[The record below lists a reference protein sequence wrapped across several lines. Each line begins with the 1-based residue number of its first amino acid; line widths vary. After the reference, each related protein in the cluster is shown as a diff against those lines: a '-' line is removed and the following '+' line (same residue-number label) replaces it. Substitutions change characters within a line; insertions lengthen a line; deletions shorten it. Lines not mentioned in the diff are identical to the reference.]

1 MKMMQNWMW
10 KSAAL
15 VGAVM
20 LGAGFGFAQEEP
32 PPSQPPPAG
41 SAEQAPPA
49 GATGE
54 LIVESGDVV
63 VLRAAGVRREVP
75 VFFTARAESKLS
87 VGTGGIRGE
96 TRIHMRILQGKAER
110 LVLGLQGPGEVAS
123 VEMEGGGPMRDWAVR
138 QAPGE
143 GGGRLLEIRPV
154 HPGGAEEYRI
164 LLRTVQELPALP
176 AEVDVLTVGMGE
188 AAGFVSQVEVVA
200 EEAVEVR
207 AIGADGWEPLRAG
220 QDVETLRFQ
229 SAGAG
234 MLRVRVTPFGAAP
247 AAVELREVMLE
258 GTEDAAA
265 GSVAFVLT
273 GQAQVRAPE
282 GGVIAILRG
291 RAALRELPEGLPYR
305 VELGQDEHGPVYRL
319 RFESEGEFPVRLE
332 FDAAVEEDGEWS
344 RLRFAVPAGAVVP
357 VFLKGFSEDVHFQA
371 GTGVFPRKQDDAW
384 RGYLPAD
391 GQGVAAWKKALDAAE
406 GKLFYAS
413 DSLSEVQVGAGLM
426 RQSFR
431 LGIHVLQGGLDRLH
445 LLLEGPGEVL
455 SVEGANVLGWR
466 VTDAGEDMRRLEIPF
481 SRPIRGDEQLVVRSQ
496 TPLGGFP
503 VRAAPLRLMP
513 EGAVRHSGH
522 VRVSNSGAVKVEV
535 TGGEGLA
542 QLGPAQY
549 PAEPLDGAG
558 SGQVFVYRFPSAEHA
573 FEILADRIVPEVSVS
588 QVLVYEMGETD
599 RVLYGKVELDI
610 REAPL
615 GEWDLQIPGDYV
627 VVGVGGAAVSD
638 YVVGSE
644 AAGGQRSLKV
654 LFGGAVGGRQL
665 VQFRLERNVPAA
677 AGPWVLPPVRH
688 PGAKSVRGHL
698 GVVASA
704 GFRVTP
710 ARVEELSELPLSY
723 FPEQVNGLQQAFRI
737 RSADWAAEM
746 GVEAMG
752 QSVQADVFHR
762 YALKEGIAYGSVLL
776 NYFVVGAPV
785 SEWRLQAP
793 ETVGNVTMEGQNV
806 QGWRREGNE
815 LVVTLH
821 RPALGASTLLVTFE
835 LPMEA
840 QGGVLRPGEVQ
851 PVGVQGERGFI
862 QLVSPSQVREREATV
877 SPGLLRIEASELP
890 AEFRLLTSWPTV
902 AAYQYTA
909 RPFDLELGIE
919 WFEPAG
925 AIDQLVDF
933 ATLSTQVSRDGE
945 AVTEARF
952 FVKTRGQKALRMRLP
967 EGARL
972 WEARVSGEPVNARQD
987 EGATLIHLSAEGDPN
1002 RPVEVMVRVGLPKDG
1017 SRKIEI
1023 VSPAIDAPVLITEW
1037 KVEADRGRLL
1047 VPVESGVAQVR
1058 RFSLTE
1064 TGWDWLRRRGFVA
1077 LAAALFVSFLTVNAL
1092 LRRGRPGG
1100 GSRLTALILGC
1111 LLVLWSVFLAMAAGE
1126 TRRANDSVVE
1136 FTAPV
1141 AAAGESV
1148 AVTVRN
1154 LPAWQAMISWPGVL
1168 LAAAG
1173 LAILVFLRRFP
1184 ERERVRLAVLA
1195 AVLLGAGLL
1204 WQRGGAIL
1212 FFTALALALTVFLVI
1227 PGWRSWLG
1235 DARDRRR
1242 QQQAA
1247 RAARTQESGAG
1258 PEADGPGTPAPAVS
1272 LLVAAAVSA
1281 LAWGGGA
1288 ERAWAQES
1296 SPSMPVAAAG
1306 RNIDAADRIDQQWRI
1321 EEGRLYGEL
1330 VLRVE
1335 GKENDS
1341 LLLLRAPAVLTRFEG
1356 DGPRV
1361 TKLESGGEFQY
1372 RAVLEREGLV
1382 ELRAW
1387 FEMPLGDLAAGVNLP
1402 GGRAAVQTLEI
1413 RYDERGWEFRS
1424 PMAVRVEAVEGLPEG
1439 WSGARMLLGPEGEA
1453 RVEFHPLSRDVEA
1466 EASQFYGET
1475 ANAYL
1480 AAPGLVDGRHRVEV
1494 RPSQGQMRELTTL
1507 VPEGF
1512 TVSRVGEGPVGEW
1525 RFDPESRALR
1535 ISLSPP
1541 QSAPFSVTVETQR
1554 GTGPLPVSVNLGV
1567 LGIQGAESEVGLVAL
1582 VFGADAKPQ
1591 EVVVQGMSEVGLEDF
1606 DRSLLWAATEEG
1618 AEAPSLRRVFR
1629 YGDGAGSVALTV
1641 GPVDPEVRVATQ
1653 QTLSLG
1659 EERLVL
1665 AVDLRVSITRAG
1677 LFKLSFPLPEGLEV
1691 EAVSGPAFSHWT
1703 ELEEDGVRVATL
1715 HLTGRT
1721 LGEQTFAL
1729 TLAGAPPAEAD
1740 WDVPRVVLRESTRQ
1754 TGRLLVAPQQGIRVQ
1769 PLTRSNV
1776 SQLDVRE
1783 VAEDQPGTL
1792 AFRLLQRDWALQL
1805 RVERLDAWITA
1816 NALQETTLREGVTR
1830 TRLSVRYQV
1839 ENAPV
1844 KTVRLRLA
1852 GLSEEEERTVRA
1864 SGDAVSDMVKV
1875 SGEAELWE
1883 VRFQRG
1889 MIGEFAVVVEHQRV
1903 TGRESGEETV
1913 TAAGLSGARQTN
1925 YWLALRASGRLEL
1938 SAADPRTGWQAADWG
1953 SVPALLKD
1961 PADRS
1966 VPALAFRAVETG
1978 HPLIVQVK
1986 RHDVAEA
1993 LKLRVASGRLRTI
2006 FSPAGLAVTVVSLQV
2021 EVLEKSSLRA
2031 RLPEGSQL
2039 FNAFVNGES
2048 VALVRD
2054 GDEYL
2059 FYVLPREDAPAAE
2072 VVLSYSSQAP
2082 EGRRIVLEGPRW
2094 NVPLQNVEWR
2104 VVMPEGYRLSDS
2116 KGSLELHREEWR
2128 APFGL
2133 EDYLRSYSKQ
2143 REEEAEGAT
2152 LLLEQANTWLQQGEQ
2167 EKARQALSRASKAQA
2182 LDAASNEDARV
2193 QLRELQTQQAVMGLN
2208 TRRQRLYLDNR
2219 MEDPSSLANESLEQA
2234 AGRNPMLQGEVNYDP
2249 QQIDALLQGNTAE
2262 EVSVLKKIAGRLV
2275 SQQLAAEPAL
2285 RMIAVTLPERGE
2297 VLTFS
2302 RSVQVD
2308 GDEPVYLRLK
2318 IAKLRRVEW
2327 WFVVLVC
2334 AGLGGAV
2341 AIRMRGWR
2349 RLRDLWGQMT
2359 GTFQGAR
2366 HRGGVSS

>member
-1 MKMMQNWMW
+1 MKRMQNKMW
-10 KSAAL
+10 KSAL
-15 VGAVM
+15 TGAAM
-20 LGAGFGFAQEEP
+20 LAASFGEAQEDAPVAEP
-32 PPSQPPPAG
+32 APAG
-41 SAEQAPPA
+41 LAEPAPPA
-49 GATGE
+49 RVQGDLMVETGD
-54 LIVESGDVV
+54 IV
-63 VLRAAGVRREVP
+63 VLRAAGFHREIP

-96 TRIHMRILQGKAER
+96 MRVHLRILQGKAER
-110 LVLGLQGPGEVAS
+110 LVLGLEGPGEVVS
-123 VEMEGGGPMRDWAVR
+123 VEMEGGEPMRDWAIR
-138 QAPGE
+138 QATGE
-143 GGGRLLEIRPV
+143 GGGRLLEIRPA
-154 HPGGAEEYRI
+154 HPGGEEEYRI
-164 LLRTVQELPALP
+164 LLRTAQEVPALP
-176 AEVDVLTVGMGE
+176 AEVEVLTVGMGE
-188 AAGFVSQVEVVA
+188 AAGFVSQVEIVA

-207 AIGADGWEPLRAG
+207 AIGADGWEPLGAG

-229 SAGAG
+229 TAGAG
-234 MLRVRVTPFGAAP
+234 TLRLRVAPFGAAP
-247 AAVELREVMLE
+247 AAVELREATLE

-265 GSVAFVLT
+265 GSVAFVLS
-273 GQAQVRAPE
+273 GVAQVRDAE
-282 GGVIAILRG
+282 GGVIDILRG
-291 RAALRELPEGLPYR
+291 HAALRELPEGLPYR
-305 VELGQDEHGPVYRL
+305 VELGHDERGSVYRL
-319 RFESEGEFPVRLE
+319 RFESAGAYPVRLE

-357 VFLKGFSEDVHFQA
+357 VFLRGFSEEAHFQA
-371 GTGVFPRKQDDAW
+371 GTGVFPRRQDDAW
-384 RGYLPAD
+384 RGFLPAD
-391 GQGVAAWKKALDAAE
+391 GQCLVAWKKARDAAE
-406 GKLFYAS
+406 GELFYAS
-413 DSLSEVQVGAGLM
+413 DSLSEAQVGAGLM

-431 LGIHVLQGGLDRLH
+431 LGIHVLQGGLDRLQ
-445 LLLEGPGEVL
+445 LLLDGSGEVL
-455 SVEGANVLGWR
+455 SVEGANVLGWT
-466 VTDAGEDMRRLEIPF
+466 VTETGGGMRRLEIPF

-496 TPLGGFP
+496 TALGGFP
-503 VRAAPLRLMP
+503 VRVAPLRLTP

-535 TGGEGLA
+535 TGVEGLA

-558 SGQVFVYRFPSAEHA
+558 SGQVFVYRFPSAGHT

-615 GEWDLQIPGDYV
+615 GEWDMQIPGDYV

-638 YVVGSE
+638 YVAGPE
-644 AAGGQRSLKV
+644 AAGEPRSLKV
-654 LFGGAVGGRQL
+654 LFGGSVSGRQL
-665 VQFRLERNVPAA
+665 VQFRLERNVPAT
-677 AGPWVLPPVRH
+677 AGPWALPPVRH
-688 PGAKSVRGHL
+688 PAAKSVRGHL
-698 GVVASA
+698 GVVASP
-704 GFRVTP
+704 GFRVSP

-737 RSADWAAEM
+737 RSADWNAEM

-835 LPMEA
+835 QPMQA
-840 QGGVLRPGEVQ
+840 QGGILRPGEVQ

-862 QLVSPSQVREREATV
+862 QLASPSQVRERETTV

-967 EGARL
+967 EGGRL
-972 WEARVSGEPVNARQD
+972 WEARVAGEAVNARQD
-987 EGATLIHLSAEGDPN
+987 EGAMLIPLSAEGDPN
-1002 RPVEVMVRVGLPKDG
+1002 RPVEVMVRVGRPKDG
-1017 SRKIEI
+1017 RRTIEI
-1023 VSPAIDAPVLITEW
+1023 VSPAVDAPVLITEW

-1064 TGWDWLRRRGFVA
+1064 SGWDWLRLRGSVVLVVA
-1077 LAAALFVSFLTVNAL
+1077 LILSFFLVSAL
-1092 LRRGRPGG
+1092 LRSGRPGG
-1100 GSRLTALILGC
+1100 GLRLIA
-1111 LLVLWSVFLAMAAGE
+1111 LVLAPVLALWLAILAIAAGE
-1126 TRRANDSVVE
+1126 TRRVNDSAVE

-1141 AAAGESV
+1141 AAPGESV
-1148 AVTVRN
+1148 VVAVKN
-1154 LPAWQAMISWPGVL
+1154 LPAWQAMISWPGLV

-1173 LAILVFLRRFP
+1173 LAALVWFRRVP
-1184 ERERVRLAVLA
+1184 ERQRMRLAVLA

-1204 WQRGGAIL
+1204 CQRGGAVL
-1212 FFTALALALTVFLVI
+1212 FFAALALALTVFFVI
-1227 PGWRSWLG
+1227 PGWRSWLR
-1235 DARDRRR
+1235 DARDWRKR
-1242 QQQAA
+1242 QRAA
-1247 RAARTQESGAG
+1247 RAAREEGSATG
-1258 PEADGPGTPAPAVS
+1258 PEPEGPGTPAPAVS
-1272 LLVAAAVSA
+1272 LFLAAALSA
-1281 LAWGGGA
+1281 LALSGGA
-1288 ERAWAQES
+1288 ERAWGQES
-1296 SPSMPVAAAG
+1296 PASTPAAAAG
-1306 RNIDAADRIDQQWRI
+1306 KNLEAADRIDQQWRI
-1321 EEGRLYGEL
+1321 EEERLYGEA

-1356 DGPRV
+1356 EGTRV

-1372 RAVLEREGLV
+1372 RAVLERDGLV
-1382 ELRAW
+1382 EVRAW
-1387 FEMPLGDLAAGVNLP
+1387 FELPVGDLAVGVSLP

-1439 WSGARMLLGPEGEA
+1439 WSGARLLLGPEGEE
-1453 RVEFHPLSRDVEA
+1453 RIEFHPLSRDMEA
-1466 EASQFYGET
+1466 EVSQFYVET

-1494 RPSQGQMRELTTL
+1494 RPSQGQMRELTAL

-1512 TVSRVGEGPVGEW
+1512 TVSRVGDGPVEEW

-1535 ISLSPP
+1535 ISLTPP
-1541 QSAPFSVTVETQR
+1541 QSTPFSLTVETQR

-1567 LGIQGAESEVGLVAL
+1567 LGIEGAESEGGLVAL
-1582 VFGADAKPQ
+1582 VFGTDAKPQ
-1591 EVVVQGMSEVGLEDF
+1591 EVTVEGMPEVGLEDF
-1606 DRSLLWAATEEG
+1606 DRSLLWAAAEEG

-1629 YGDGAGSVALTV
+1629 YGDGAGNVALTV

-1659 EERLVL
+1659 EERVVL

-1677 LFKLSFPLPEGLEV
+1677 LFKLSFPLPGGLEV

-1703 ELEEDGVRVATL
+1703 ELEEDGVRVVTL

-1721 LGEQTFAL
+1721 LGEQSFAL
-1729 TLAGAPPAEAD
+1729 TLAGTPPVEAD

-1805 RVERLDAWITA
+1805 RVERLDPWITA

-1844 KTVRLRLA
+1844 KAARLRLA
-1852 GLSEEEERTVRA
+1852 GLSEEEETTVRA
-1864 SGDAVSDMVKV
+1864 SGDAVSDIVRV
-1875 SGEAELWE
+1875 SGEAGLWE

-1889 MIGEFAVVVEHQRV
+1889 MIGEFAVVVDHQRV
-1903 TGRESGEETV
+1903 TERESGEEAV
-1913 TAAGLSGARQTN
+1913 TAADLIGARQTS
-1925 YWLALRASGRLEL
+1925 YWLALRGSGRLEL
-1938 SAADPRTGWQAADWG
+1938 SAADPPGWQAADWG
-1953 SVPALLKD
+1953 SVPAALKD

-1966 VPALAFRAVETG
+1966 VPALAFRAVEAG
-1978 HPLIVQVK
+1978 QPLIVGVK
-1986 RHDVAEA
+1986 RHGVVEA
-1993 LKLRVASGRLRTI
+1993 LKLRVAGGQLRTV
-2006 FSPAGLAVTVVSLQV
+2006 FSPAGEAVTVVNLQV

-2039 FNAFVNGES
+2039 FNVFVNGES
-2048 VALVRD
+2048 VAVVRE

-2072 VVLSYSSQAP
+2072 VTLTYSSQVLK
-2082 EGRRIVLEGPRW
+2082 GRRIVLQGPHW

-2104 VVMPEGYRLSDS
+2104 VVMPQGYRLADS

-2133 EDYLRSYSKQ
+2133 EDYLKSYSMQ
-2143 REEEAEGAT
+2143 REREAQGAT

-2219 MEDPSSLANESLEQA
+2219 MEDPGALANESLEQA
-2234 AGRNPMLQGEVNYDP
+2234 AGRNPLLQGEVNYDP
-2249 QQIDALLQGNTAE
+2249 QQVDALLQGNTAE
-2262 EVSVLKKIAGRLV
+2262 EVSVLKKIAARLV
-2275 SQQLAAEPAL
+2275 SQQLAAEPVL

-2308 GDEPVYLRLK
+2308 GEVPVDLRLK
-2318 IAKLRRVEW
+2318 IAKVRRVEW

-2334 AGLGGAV
+2334 AALGGAV
-2341 AIRMRGWR
+2341 AVRMRGWP
-2349 RLRDLWGQMT
+2349 RLRDLWIRLRGS
-2359 GTFQGAR
+2359 FRAR
-2366 HRGGVSS
+2366 AAATAPEVRE